1 MLYFSAETAREGRGN
16 CMDLFVLPISE
27 AAALPDAYCAARFP
41 DRFMRSRRMCAEAD
55 RLRCI
60 GAGALIAHAM
70 NIDESALVRGEH
82 GKIDSANGMHFNL
95 SHSGDYAILA
105 RHASE
110 VGADVERIGTP
121 RAKLAPRVFLPEE
134 IDWMRGDP
142 EARFYALWTLKESV
156 LKLTGRGFSMSM
168 RSFSVLPML
177 AGGPAPV
184 ENRSTYG
191 ACLRIGDYAAAIC
204 AYEPFAAPEPVFVT
218 AKAILQAVRT

>member
-1 MLYFSAETAREGRGN
+1 ME
-16 CMDLFVLPISE
+16 LFVLPISE
-27 AAALPDAYCAARFP
+27 AAMLPESYCAQHFP
-41 DRFMRSRRMCAEAD
+41 ERLARSRSMCTEAD

-60 GAGALIAHAM
+60 GAGALIAHVM
-70 NIDESALVRGEH
+70 GIDESALVRGEH
-82 GKIDSANGMHFNL
+82 GKIDSAGELHFNL

-105 RHASE
+105 RHTSD

-177 AGGPAPV
+177 TGAPAQV
-184 ENRSTYG
+184 ENRSVYG
-191 ACLRIGDYAAAIC
+191 ACLRIGDCAAAVC
-204 AYEPFAAPEPVFVT
+204 ACEPFAAPEPVFLT
-218 AKAILQAVRT
+218 AGGILQTVRT